1 MRWRRRWRTVVISL
15 LGLVVF
21 SALAIPVTLSGAL
34 PYTTANENAHTLVL
48 SLPGPFNGCSI
59 LDGAVT
65 PTTAA
70 VLDLIRPSAFIT
82 DANGTLVG
90 EDGPISSAELTSL
103 QPETVRYTVSPNLTW
118 SNGTVFSGRDL
129 VSWWHRAKV
138 LASVTSDGYRAIKTL
153 SVSPNGLTVTA
164 VFATSYADWNLLFRD
179 VEAPGPDRGCAVSNL
194 VSLPSLGPYV
204 VTSATAS
211 RIVLNM
217 NPSWPLDTN
226 RFGRV
231 VVTDS
236 QSLPKSPR
244 DVWADYSLTVNS
256 GILLP
261 LSSRPT
267 LVSRISSSSNI
278 EEMTFA
284 PAEPNVDRLVV
295 RQALSW
301 AIERQSM
308 IDTLFGSVTY
318 SPSVAASAIYSQ
330 GQSQYPGTGGS
341 NPTGQ
346 GTTTTI
352 LGGPTDGVS
361 DCVTCAID
369 TLKESG
375 YQRTPSGWLTPS
387 GAVLS
392 IRLAVGP
399 SALDHSVAS
408 LVKKDWASIGVTA
421 SLRHESSEINA
432 ASAAATS
439 RVDVAIFSRPTMTTP
454 SYAARSW
461 AGPAYPD
468 TYPSGDRSTTV
479 SSLFQE
485 ASSIFNPVT
494 ASATWLRLDQTVLSD
509 YWVRPLFT
517 APSLVVWSNSLV
529 TVQSSF
535 AVAGFVD
542 QLPTWSIAPPITG
555 S

>member
-1 MRWRRRWRTVVISL
+1 MRRRRHWRTLVISL
-15 LGLVVF
+15 LGLAVV
-21 SALAIPVTLSGAL
+21 SAFAVPVTLSGAL

-48 SLPGPFNGCSI
+48 SLPGPFNGCSY
-59 LDGAVT
+59 LDPGAT
-65 PTTAA
+65 PTTTA
-70 VLDLIRPSAFIT
+70 VLDLLRPSAFVT
-82 DANGTLVG
+82 NANGTLVG
-90 EDGPISSAELTSL
+90 QGGPISSAELTSL
-103 QPETVRYTVSPNLTW
+103 QPETVRYTISPNETW
-118 SNGTVFSGRDL
+118 SNSSVFNGHDL

-153 SVSPNGLTVTA
+153 SVSPDGLTVTA
-164 VFATSYADWNLLFRD
+164 VFATPYADWNLLFRD
-179 VEAPGPDRGCAVSNL
+179 VEVPGTNSSCAVSNL
-194 VSLPSLGPYV
+194 LTRPSLGPYIV
-204 VTSATAS
+204 MSATAS

-217 NPSWPLDTN
+217 NPTWPLDTN

-231 VVTDS
+231 VITDA
-236 QSLPKSPR
+236 QTLPKTPH
-244 DVWADYSLTVNS
+244 DIFADYSLAVNS
-256 GILLP
+256 GAILP

-284 PAEPNVDRLVV
+284 PAEANVDRLVV
-295 RQALSW
+295 REALSW
-301 AIERQSM
+301 AVQRQAM
-308 IDTLFGSVTY
+308 IDTLFGSVTF

-330 GQSQYPGTGGS
+330 GQSQYPGTPGS

-375 YQRTPSGWLTPS
+375 YQRTTAGWVSDT
-387 GAVLS
+387 GTVLS

-399 SALDHSVAS
+399 SALDRSVAA
-408 LVKKDWASIGVTA
+408 LVKKDWASIGVAATMI
-421 SLRHESSEINA
+421 HETSETDA
-432 ASAAATS
+432 ARSAATS
-439 RVDVAIFSRPTMTTP
+439 NADAAIFSRPTMTAP
-454 SYAARSW
+454 SFVARSW
-461 AGPAYPD
+461 AGPAYPNS
-468 TYPSGDRSTTV
+468 YPSGDRSTTV
-479 SSLFQE
+479 TSLFQQ

-494 ASATWLRLDQTVLSD
+494 ASATWLRLDQAVLSD

-517 APSLVVWSNSLV
+517 APSLVVWSSSLV

-535 AVAGFVD
+535 TVTGFVD
-542 QLPTWSIAPPITG
+542 QLPTWSITPAIAG